1 VIPLRRWAFPRP
13 CGFPSAG
20 LEWVAFQSP
29 KSNPLVELGLRLES
43 PATAP
48 SRSTTVIRL
57 LSWTSAPFSTFR
69 IEGPLHAGFCL
80 PATFRLQGLA
90 TLLTAFSLRS
100 LAGFVSHRQ
109 RSWDSPFGAFSSRK
123 VSRRFRLKAP
133 TYRFSRDCARR
144 RSGMPASRAAVSG
157 LLPLRESLAGR
168 HEFNVPSAGCSLGL
182 RPSRVIRRAPWPGFR
197 PASSHA
203 LSTTGRSQRRS
214 ASEYRSMPAWSHPP
228 ETANRPDWVRQPS

>member
-1 VIPLRRWAFPRP
+1 MLPCPSEFSALLFASSRRRAETSSCRIGCPFRVCIPSKYHGIGFVIPLRRWAFPRP

-69 IEGPLHAGFCL
+69 IEGPPHAGFCL

-123 VSRRFRLKAP
+123 VSRRFRLKHP
-133 TYRFSRDCARR
+133 HTVS
-144 RSGMPASRAAVSG
+144 PATALAAVAACRPRGPRFLGSC
-157 LLPLRESLAGR
+157 PCES
-168 HEFNVPSAGCSLGL
+168 P
-182 RPSRVIRRAPWPGFR
+182 
-197 PASSHA
+197 
-203 LSTTGRSQRRS
+203 
-214 ASEYRSMPAWSHPP
+214 
-228 ETANRPDWVRQPS
+228 